1 MLWNTVQLFIVALA
15 ALVVGVILGF
25 LFGNWWFRRQLK
37 EIEKNYQKSVRKT
50 YQEMGSFFGRKM
62 KEEDLNRITAQ
73 IGGETEK
80 KKIKPKKTQTKKGK

>member
-1 MLWNTVQLFIVALA
+1 LI
-15 ALVVGVILGF
+15 VGVILGF
-25 LFGNWWFRRQLK
+25 LFARWLFLKQKK
-37 EIEKNYQKSVRKT
+37 EIEKKYQQSVRQT

-80 KKIKPKKTQTKKGK
+80 KETNPKKPKPKKKK